1 MGVSAFRLGF
11 IKEPVRLA
19 FTAVHTA
26 TGATAQLVNLT
37 DPTLDY
43 CNLRLLPVESV
54 KSQLHSC
61 ISRHLEF
68 LRSREVWLLEQLD
81 IVQQL
86 KEEALHQQLQQL
98 HLLRGQFDILIHQ
111 LENSNSH
118 DLANQLT
125 GCLEK
130 LSCLNL
136 KPEETPEMS
145 FQADLRSLRQAI
157 TSFGTIAT
165 QMEVAPSSP
174 LKSTGLERSWLQQSC
189 PIAAKKQRVE
199 PERMTALA
207 DWLLGSQPASSGP
220 VEYQSSKNPQ
230 DWLVSAGERIQ
241 ESRPLAPFD
250 FHKAWGQL
258 RDLDAW
264 LVGEKTPARERT
276 MSNAST
282 TSTFSIEKIDESEFL
297 LSAEDEE
304 EEEEEEDKLE
314 EEKGMEEEEAAPE
327 PEELIGWLV
336 TPPPG
341 GKCERERGDAERR
354 TRAFPPFQ
362 QGFRSSDWLS
372 KSDCGSCCA
381 TRVQAV
387 EIENLGLLMCLKQS
401 PAASPAAA
409 PVPTLE
415 AWLARA
421 PPSALPVTVEQVCK
435 ANEPCGSF
443 AQCVCDENCGRE
455 ALAAWLF
462 RQEGRD
468 KNGVSVGKAGGK
480 AVGKAQQQQQQQVEV
495 EAWLH
500 PSRGGSPA
508 PSPPSARGEE
518 KASREESS
526 SRPEN
531 PFHGP
536 LRSESWLL
544 PAKTHAPPA
553 VTPAPTDA
561 EEDKWLLRKRAQA
574 QERYG
579 LPTVCDLFTC
589 MKLGGDTEK
598 WLHRAPIQ
606 M

>member
-1 MGVSAFRLGF
+1 MSS
-11 IKEPVRLA
+11 KSK
-19 FTAVHTA
+19 
-26 TGATAQLVNLT
+26 QLNT
-37 DPTLDY
+37 KTTP
-43 CNLRLLPVESV
+43 RMSPVEDREKTVLRQCLQARSQLETAIAGVTRAEAALRDNSREV

-174 LKSTGLERSWLQQSC
+174 LKSAARRGPGCSRAVQSRLRNRW
-189 PIAAKKQRVE
+189 RVE

-230 DWLVSAGERIQ
+230 DWLVSSGERIQ

-282 TSTFSIEKIDESEFL
+282 TSTFSIEKIDESEFI

-381 TRVQAV
+381 TRPGRGDR
-387 EIENLGLLMCLKQS
+387 EPG
-401 PAASPAAA
+401 PAH
-409 PVPTLE
+409 VPE
-415 AWLARA
+415 AEPRRLARRPRRPHPGGVA
-421 PPSALPVTVEQVCK
+421 GPGPALGPARHRGAGVQGQRAVREL
-435 ANEPCGSF
+435 

-468 KNGVSVGKAGGK
+468 KNGRVRGEGRGEGPAAAAAGG
-480 AVGKAQQQQQQQVEV
+480 
-495 EAWLH
+495 
-500 PSRGGSPA
+500 GGGLAA
-508 PSPPSARGEE
+508 PEPRRLARALRRGEE

-598 WLHRAPIQ
+598 WLHRAPLQ